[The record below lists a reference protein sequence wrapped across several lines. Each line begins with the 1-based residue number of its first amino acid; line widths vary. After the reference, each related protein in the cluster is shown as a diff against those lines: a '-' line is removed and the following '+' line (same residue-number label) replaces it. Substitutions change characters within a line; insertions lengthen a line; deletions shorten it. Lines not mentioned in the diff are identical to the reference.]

1 MSQLYLVSSDQLK
14 AFAATTPAARS
25 VRLSSYYDAA
35 ASTRDVDWQT
45 PADGYDDSHFNGSI
59 RAITLARFRR
69 EVRNN
74 PFLAGLVAKYP
85 EAIGNTSL
93 RSRTTSKLYNDVKNL
108 FWFRYAKHV
117 SLAGDSLRTVEDIV
131 IRELLIAGEIFVV
144 QLANGLVQLVPSEL
158 CGGTTQAK
166 ATPTPGLREVN
177 GVVTDFSGRPV
188 YYRFGKVS
196 DTGAVVFTGTDKDL
210 VPAQFVRHVFD
221 KDRVIMGRGLPWLIP
236 SLKTARDLYE
246 ITRSKTKQI
255 KDANSLSGF
264 LEKQG
269 AAKFLDAWGSQTPS
283 IDGATESTPETPDSA
298 ADSTSSAPVTV
309 ELAAGTFI
317 GLEPGEKANAL
328 ISKYEATDYKELIL
342 IMLHA
347 LSTPVGLPVELWFSG
362 LGDVNYSGFKGLGVQ
377 WNSRR
382 RKVIGFLEDR
392 LFNPWQA
399 WRSAKAQDEGDLP
412 PNPDRDEDLVSFGWR
427 TTAVLD
433 DEKAAKA
440 NQVRLQTGERS
451 LADVW
456 EENGLFAE
464 EVLAGRRELWIKLK
478 IASGELQE
486 GQDHAAEIVPLNF
499 LYRNELPGAAAPSAP
514 QPPTQAP

>member
-14 AFAATTPAARS
+14 AAAATTPAARS
-25 VRLSSYYDAA
+25 VRLSAYYDAA
-35 ASTRDVDWQT
+35 ANGRDVDWQT
-45 PADGYDDSHFNGSI
+45 PAAGYDDSHFNGAV

-74 PFLAGLVAKYP
+74 PFLSGLVNKYP
-85 EAIGNTSL
+85 EAVGNTSL
-93 RSRTTSKLYNDVKNL
+93 RSRTKSKVYNDAKNL
-108 FWFRYAKHV
+108 FWFRYAKRV
-117 SLAGDSLRTVEDIV
+117 GLSGDSLRTVEDIV
-131 IRELLIAGEIFVV
+131 IRELLIAGEIFILE
-144 QLANGLVQLVPSEL
+144 LANGLVQLIPSEL

-166 ATPTPGLREVN
+166 AHPLPGLREVN
-177 GVVTDFSGRPV
+177 GVVTDRAGRPV
-188 YYRFGKVS
+188 YYRFGRVT

-221 KDRVIMGRGLPWLIP
+221 KDRVLMGRGLPWLLP

-269 AAKFLDAWGSQTPS
+269 AAKFLDAWGNQPPP
-283 IDGATESTPETPDSA
+283 IDAGGEPAPESPDAPADAAATT
-298 ADSTSSAPVTV
+298 PVTV
-309 ELAAGTFI
+309 ELSPGTFI

-328 ISKYEATDYKELIL
+328 VSKYEATDYKELIL

-347 LSTPVGLPVELWFSG
+347 ISTPVGLPVELWFSG

-382 RKVIGFLEDR
+382 RKVIAFLEDL
-392 LFNPWQA
+392 LFGPWQA
-399 WRSAKAQDEGDLP
+399 WRCAKAQAEGDIP

-440 NQVRLQTGERS
+440 NEVRLRTGECS

-464 EVLAGRRELWIKLK
+464 EVLAARRELWIKLK
-478 IASGELQE
+478 IAAGELKE
-486 GQDHAAEIVPLNF
+486 GQDHTAEIVPLNF

-514 QPPTQAP
+514 PPPTQAP